1 MKNGERFILVQD
13 RRGMIW
19 DLLLYVPTVLALFA
33 IGFKLWYSP
42 NQTWAY
48 VLFFMSSFFLFAG
61 ANRIL
66 SGRLMLLPKSPCA
79 LSFSRDQLTL
89 ELKNGERVD
98 LVKNLRFFPDYAGK
112 SFGLSGMDL
121 AGKQRQFVMHRG
133 QFADAAAYQ
142 KLRDALGIFK

>member
-1 MKNGERFILVQD
+1 MKNGERFNLVQD

-48 VLFFMSSFFLFAG
+48 VLFFMSCFFLFAG

-66 SGRLMLLPKSPCA
+66 SGRLMLLPNSPCA
-79 LSFSRDQLTL
+79 LSFSREQLTL

-142 KLRDALGIFK
+142 RLRDALGIFK

>member
-42 NQTWAY
+42 NQAWAY

-142 KLRDALGIFK
+142 KLRDALSIFK

>member
-1 MKNGERFILVQD
+1 MKDGERFTLVQD
-13 RRGMIW
+13 RRGMLW
-19 DLLLYVPTVLALFA
+19 DLLLYVPTVFALFA
-33 IGFKLWYSP
+33 IGLKLWYSP
-42 NQTWAY
+42 SQSWAY
-48 VLFFMSSFFLFAG
+48 VLFFMACFFLFAG

-66 SGRLMLLPKSPCA
+66 SGRLMLLPASPCA
-79 LSFSRDQLTL
+79 LNFSRDQLTL

-133 QFADAAAYQ
+133 QFADAADYQ
-142 KLRDALGIFK
+142 RLRDALGVFK

>member
-133 QFADAAAYQ
+133 QFADVAAYQ
-142 KLRDALGIFK
+142 KLRDALSIFK

>member
-1 MKNGERFILVQD
+1 MKDGERFTLVQD
-13 RRGMIW
+13 RRGMMW
-19 DLLLYVPTVLALFA
+19 DLLLYVPTVFALFA
-33 IGFKLWYSP
+33 IGLKLWYSTS
-42 NQTWAY
+42 QSWAY
-48 VLFFMSSFFLFAG
+48 VLFFMACFFLFAG

-66 SGRLMLLPKSPCA
+66 SGRLMLLPGSPCA
-79 LSFSRDQLTL
+79 LNFSREQLTL

-133 QFADAAAYQ
+133 QFAGAADYQ
-142 KLRDALGIFK
+142 RLRDALGAFK

>member
-1 MKNGERFILVQD
+1 MKDGERFTLVQD
-13 RRGMIW
+13 RRGMMW
-19 DLLLYVPTVLALFA
+19 DLLLYVPTVFALFA
-33 IGFKLWYSP
+33 IGLKLWYSP
-42 NQTWAY
+42 SQSWAY
-48 VLFFMSSFFLFAG
+48 VLFFMACFFLFAG

-66 SGRLMLLPKSPCA
+66 SGRLMLLPGAPCA
-79 LSFSRDQLTL
+79 LYFSRERLTL

-133 QFADAAAYQ
+133 QFAGAAEYQ
-142 KLRDALGIFK
+142 RLRDALGAFK

>member
-142 KLRDALGIFK
+142 KLRDALSIFK

>member
-13 RRGMIW
+13 RRGMMW
-19 DLLLYVPTVLALFA
+19 DLMLYVPTVLALFA
-33 IGFKLWYSP
+33 IGFKLWYGP
-42 NQTWAY
+42 NQSWAY

-66 SGRLMLLPKSPCA
+66 SGRLMLLPGSPCA
-79 LSFSRDQLTL
+79 LNFSREQLTL

-133 QFADAAAYQ
+133 QFADPAAYLR
-142 KLRDALGIFK
+142 LRDALSIFK

>member
-133 QFADAAAYQ
+133 QFADTAAYQ